1 MNIKFIKNIIFFSV
15 LILVLNGCTANKKLG
30 TFKHNTP
37 LIKENVKE
45 LGRKEVQKTVEMGPT
60 PLEGDFK
67 KLQKRIE
74 HST

>member
-1 MNIKFIKNIIFFSV
+1 MNIKFTKNIIFFSV

-45 LGRKEVQKTVEMGPT
+45 LGQKEVQKN
-60 PLEGDFK
+60 
-67 KLQKRIE
+67 
-74 HST
+74 S

>member
-45 LGRKEVQKTVEMGPT
+45 LGKKEVEKTYQNLPKII
-60 PLEGDFK
+60 L
-67 KLQKRIE
+67 R
-74 HST
+74 